1 MNELIKEIL
10 LAIISF
16 LGGTAIGYIISQKKI
31 NKIKIKGNNNMV
43 VGNNNNE

>member
-16 LGGTAIGYIISQKKI
+16 LGGTASGYIISQK
-31 NKIKIKGNNNMV
+31 KIKIKGNNNMV